1 MMCFPNF
8 LYSGGILEGE
18 KTVSKRKMRLCAET
32 GKTFEEGVAE
42 YILDCKARNL
52 RNGTIT
58 HYQES
63 AKQIYKRISAETPIA
78 ELSAN
83 TMPEFIISL
92 RDDPAINEVSMGTYA
107 RDLKTLLRF
116 FMKCEYLPYFEV
128 KIPKTDKQPI
138 ETYTDAELKQL
149 LRKPD
154 VRKCNFATYRSWV
167 VVNFLLSTG
176 IRQNSM
182 VNIRIKD
189 LDFDNNII
197 YVNTTK
203 NRKPLIIPLNEDI
216 VKILQE
222 YLKYRGGSMDD
233 WLFCSVYG
241 EQLTRSSSYH
251 ALWDYCHLRG
261 LQKTGVHRFRHTFA
275 KKWVTMGGSVVTLQK
290 ILGHSSLAITENYLN
305 ILTSDLKKDMNAINI
320 IRSLK
325 QEHIKLRK
333 SG

>member
-1 MMCFPNF
+1 MRMC
-8 LYSGGILEGE
+8 SI
-18 KTVSKRKMRLCAET
+18 T
-32 GKTFEEGVAE
+32 GKTFVEGFEEYV
-42 YILDCKARNL
+42 LDCKARNL
-52 RNGTIT
+52 RNGTIN
-58 HYQES
+58 HYRES
-63 AKQIYKRISAETPIA
+63 VKQIYKRIPADTPIA
-78 ELSAN
+78 DMSEA
-83 TMPEFIISL
+83 TMPKFIIAL
-92 RDDPAINEVSMGTYA
+92 REDPNINEVSMGTYA
-107 RDLKTLLRF
+107 RDLKTLMRF
-116 FMKCEYLPYFEV
+116 FMKCEYLPHFEIR
-128 KIPKTDKQPI
+128 IPKTDKQPI
-138 ETYTDAELKQL
+138 ETYTDAELKKL

-182 VNIRIKD
+182 VSIKIKD
-189 LDFDNNII
+189 IDFDNNIV

-203 NRKPLIIPLNEDI
+203 NRKPLIIPLNDDI
-216 VKILQE
+216 IKILQE
-222 YLKYRGGSMDD
+222 YLKYRGGHTDD

-261 LQKTGVHRFRHTFA
+261 LEKTGVHRFRHTFA

-305 ILTSDLKKDMNAINI
+305 VLTSDLKKDMDEINI

-325 QEHIKLRK
+325 QEHLKLHK
-333 SG
+333 AV

>member
-1 MMCFPNF
+1 
-8 LYSGGILEGE
+8 
-18 KTVSKRKMRLCAET
+18 
-32 GKTFEEGVAE
+32 
-42 YILDCKARNL
+42 
-52 RNGTIT
+52 
-58 HYQES
+58 
-63 AKQIYKRISAETPIA
+63 
-78 ELSAN
+78 
-83 TMPEFIISL
+83 MPQFIISL

-116 FMKCEYLPYFEV
+116 FMKCEYLPYFEI

-138 ETYTDAELKQL
+138 ETYTDAELRQL

-176 IRQNSM
+176 IRQNSL
-182 VNIRIKD
+182 VNIKTKD
-189 LDFDNNII
+189 VDFDNNIV
-197 YVNTTK
+197 YVTTTK
-203 NRKPLIIPLNEDI
+203 NRKPLIIPLNDDI

-222 YLKYRGGSMDD
+222 YLKYRGGNTDD

-251 ALWDYCHLRG
+251 ALWDFCHIRG
-261 LQKTGVHRFRHTFA
+261 LEKTGVHRFRHTFA

-305 ILTSDLKKDMNAINI
+305 ILTSDLKKDMEDINI

-325 QEHIKLRK
+325 QEHIKLNK
-333 SG
+333 AV

>member
-1 MMCFPNF
+1 MMCFPDF
-8 LYSGGILEGE
+8 ACFGGHLERE
-18 KTVSKRKMRLCAET
+18 EIVSKKKMRLFTET

-58 HYQES
+58 HYQE
-63 AKQIYKRISAETPIA
+63 AVKQIYKRIPAETPIA
-78 ELSAN
+78 ELSEN
-83 TMPEFIISL
+83 TMPQFIISL

-107 RDLKTLLRF
+107 RDLKTLIRF
-116 FMKCEYLPYFEV
+116 FMKCEYLPYFEI

-182 VNIRIKD
+182 VNIKIKD
-189 LDFDNNII
+189 VDFDNNIV

-222 YLKYRGGSMDD
+222 YLKYRGGHVDD

-261 LQKTGVHRFRHTFA
+261 LEKTGVHRFRHTFA

-305 ILTSDLKKDMNAINI
+305 ILTSDLKKDMNEINI

-333 SG
+333 TG